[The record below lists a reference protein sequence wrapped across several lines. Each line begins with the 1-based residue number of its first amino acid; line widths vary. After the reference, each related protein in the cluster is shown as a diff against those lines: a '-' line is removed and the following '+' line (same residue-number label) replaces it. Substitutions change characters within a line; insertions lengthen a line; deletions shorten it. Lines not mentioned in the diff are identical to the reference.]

1 MHSRSLEPRWT
12 AAYNLLSI
20 NHVHGPISYRFRDKR
35 RFLSKIAIF
44 SHPPH
49 SQTKEFPLSFCICN
63 GGNSEKLLSH
73 SMWKEFKDRIMHW
86 FMMQY
91 QTLADRRT
99 DIQICYYNISRS
111 VCAMI
116 KLNSG
121 SF

>member
-73 SMWKEFKDRIMHW
+73 SMWKEFEDRIMHW
-86 FMMQY
+86 FNYDAIPDTSGQTDRHTDLLLQY
-91 QTLADRRT
+91 IALCMRDDKT
-99 DIQICYYNISRS
+99 
-111 VCAMI
+111 
-116 KLNSG
+116 K
-121 SF
+121 